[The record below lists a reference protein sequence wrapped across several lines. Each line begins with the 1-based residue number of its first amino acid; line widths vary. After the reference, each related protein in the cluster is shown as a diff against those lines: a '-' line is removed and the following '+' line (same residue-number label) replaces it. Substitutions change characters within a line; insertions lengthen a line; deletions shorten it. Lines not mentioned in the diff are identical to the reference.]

1 MDEGMGLITLNISDS
16 YMFHLDSLT
25 TPQDIW
31 TKFYNL
37 FGIVNEFE
45 ALHLD
50 VELTSL
56 TPIDFPTIEDFLMK
70 FQYLRTILQGCG
82 KNKIDDECIF

>member
-1 MDEGMGLITLNISDS
+1 MGLIALNISYS
-16 YMFHLDSLT
+16 LLFHLDGLT
-25 TPQDIW
+25 TPRAIW

-37 FGIVNEFE
+37 FGIVNELW
-45 ALHLD
+45 ALQLD

-56 TPIDFPTIEDFLMK
+56 SPASFPTIEGFLMK
-70 FQYLRTILQGCG
+70 FKSLCIVLQGCG